1 MRTLVSTLRAQC
13 PFPGILSSLTQLSD
27 ADSAN
32 HTHQLSAERL
42 IRSDNLGQQHPYFY
56 MSYKY

>member
-1 MRTLVSTLRAQC
+1 M
-13 PFPGILSSLTQLSD
+13 PFFYHLSSLTQLSE

-42 IRSDNLGQQHPYFY
+42 IRSDNLVQQHPYFY
-56 MSYKY
+56 MSYKLR